1 MAQIWATIFFL
12 SLASPVTRYHD
23 QLSSCTTSE
32 KTSNPIMKKRS
43 DGWMYRR
50 KRVISLEHIT
60 FFLFFFYLGFL
71 SRTLTNHRTAGEGR
85 GHFFNSSLPLSLAS
99 QTLRHQ
105 LGDYCREFTSAHTQQ
120 PDSNQEPLI
129 SERKSLTTK
138 NLNIKKTA

>member
-60 FFLFFFYLGFL
+60 FFLFFFIWVFFHVHSRITGLQGKGEGISLTPHYHFHSLHRHL
-71 SRTLTNHRTAGEGR
+71 DISWAITAESSPLHIPSSRTRTR
-85 GHFFNSSLPLSLAS
+85 
-99 QTLRHQ
+99 
-105 LGDYCREFTSAHTQQ
+105 
-120 PDSNQEPLI
+120 
-129 SERKSLTTK
+129 
-138 NLNIKKTA
+138 NL